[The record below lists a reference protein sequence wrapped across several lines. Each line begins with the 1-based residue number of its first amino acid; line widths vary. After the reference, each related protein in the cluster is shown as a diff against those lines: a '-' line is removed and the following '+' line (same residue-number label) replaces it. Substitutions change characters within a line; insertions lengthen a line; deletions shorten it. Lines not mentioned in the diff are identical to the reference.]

1 MKKNFFLK
9 KIKINNLENI
19 KIYTNNEIFSP
30 NLTTNLLIEATK
42 KVIKRKKKI
51 LELGCGSGIISSYLY
66 KKKFINKILIIAF

>member
-51 LELGCGSGIISSYLY
+51 LELGCGSGIIIS
-66 KKKFINKILIIAF
+66 